1 MCSVSSLIIFPNP
14 VVSEIP
20 RDSKSHFL
28 SSDFVSGHWY
38 GCPGGSCS
46 VSDDVSSFQSYV
58 TDLISTAAGRD
69 VWVPE
74 FQRFGDA
81 GGQQE
86 FLEAVLLWL
95 DSSAVVRYAYFMVVD
110 GILTTGGEVN
120 ALGGAYA
127 GV

>member
-1 MCSVSSLIIFPNP
+1 M
-14 VVSEIP
+14 
-20 RDSKSHFL
+20 
-28 SSDFVSGHWY
+28 
-38 GCPGGSCS
+38 
-46 VSDDVSSFQSYV
+46 
-58 TDLISTAAGRD
+58 
-69 VWVPE
+69 PE
-74 FQRFGDA
+74 FQRYGDA

-86 FLEAVLLWL
+86 FLEAVLPWL